1 MFGTNPTTPD
11 HQVYNMLP
19 RAGDIPRPLEL
30 NITVSVDDDDPDAGA
45 SGSGSAGTGPV
56 GWFSDEWYVNEGADQ
71 CDYALSHLSL
81 TTTQE
86 AGGRSQTAHLSAD

>member
-1 MFGTNPTTPD
+1 
-11 HQVYNMLP
+11 MLP

-30 NITVSVDDDDPDAGA
+30 NITVSVDEEDDPDAGA
-45 SGSGSAGTGPV
+45 SGGAGAGPV

-81 TTTQE
+81 TTTRG